1 MCYVLYR
8 VLFELFQTIET
19 ALEVG
24 EIVAVETN
32 EVMAVSVESSS
43 VHPKRRGILAGMK
56 KIPVVDEN
64 VEPNSQVHP
73 ELPKR
78 THCVQ
83 AIVENVSRKE
93 SSIPSTDKNSL
104 MSTNMDNNAN
114 VVASKENALAFKD
127 FTCARVTNCKQT
139 TLFNKGNFIAC
150 NVNMSKNNALSK
162 ESTGNFRKENAASV
176 NKENFAM
183 ASNRSPIPRMKIVST
198 KDKKIKE
205 IVTLA
210 NRPAEIPSVT
220 NRPFQIPPVTNNPV
234 KNRPLPTQPVT
245 KSLFVSTNVDD
256 SEQMGMK
263 CFEDAIKSN
272 PAMSSTPIKRCRIEE
287 SENGQHPL
295 APPAK
300 KYNPIM
306 FSTPIKQFNIEE
318 SVKGPHPPAPPAKK
332 SNPIMSSTPIKRL
345 RMEES
350 AKDQHPL
357 APPAK
362 KSNLRMRFKPYVEEF
377 SVDDDEEVVLSRDA
391 YAKLGGQLP
400 EPLRPRVAYQFSG
413 TQIRPQAV
421 LVASKLRQPMVPM
434 KTARLASLKDSKVK
448 KLPEKSSQGR
458 VTHSQQSEVI
468 ARPIS
473 NLVTTKEIAKE
484 TSSHNKQDDANRNTM
499 SRHLP
504 NVVEQNVG
512 HLSNGGCKIEF
523 SPSHSQENVN
533 PNVPTTGVKQEQSN
547 MDARPEVATDG
558 DSVALL
564 LELQRKLMSLT
575 DRDILQQVVQII
587 EGTGKYRLNKSTFD
601 FDLCKLDRATVKQL
615 HVCLS

>member
-1 MCYVLYR
+1 MKITR
-8 VLFELFQTIET
+8 VLFDFRRQRSH
-19 ALEVG
+19 AEVG

-32 EVMAVSVESSS
+32 EAMAVLVDSSS
-43 VHPKRRGILAGMK
+43 AHPMRRGRPARSK
-56 KIPVVDEN
+56 KQPVVDEN
-64 VEPNSQVHP
+64 AEPNSKSQTGRS
-73 ELPKR
+73 KR

-83 AIVENVSRKE
+83 AIVANVSRKE
-93 SSIPSTDKNSL
+93 SSIPSTDKNIL
-104 MSTNMDNNAN
+104 KSTNMDNNAN

-127 FTCARVTNCKQT
+127 FTCGRVTNCKQT
-139 TLFNKGNFIAC
+139 TLVNKGNFIAC

-162 ESTGNFRKENAASV
+162 ESSGNSRKENSAVV
-176 NKENFAM
+176 NKENLAM
-183 ASNRSPIPRMKIVST
+183 ASNGGSIPRMKIVST

-205 IVTLA
+205 IVTVA
-210 NRPAEIPSVT
+210 NRNRPTEIPPVT
-220 NRPFQIPPVTNNPV
+220 NRPLPIPPVTNNPV
-234 KNRPLPTQPVT
+234 TNRPLPIPPLTNRPV
-245 KSLFVSTNVDD
+245 VSTIVEDPKFSD
-256 SEQMGMK
+256 CEQMGMK

-272 PAMSSTPIKRCRIEE
+272 PMSSTPIKRYLVEE
-287 SENGQHPL
+287 WGNGPHPL
-295 APPAK
+295 AHPAK
-300 KYNPIM
+300 N
-306 FSTPIKQFNIEE
+306 
-318 SVKGPHPPAPPAKK
+318 
-332 SNPIMSSTPIKRL
+332 SNPAMSSTPIKRL

-362 KSNLRMRFKPYVEEF
+362 KSNLRIRFKPYVEEF

-400 EPLRPRVAYQFSG
+400 EPLRPRVGYQFSG

-434 KTARLASLKDSKVK
+434 RTARLAPLKDSKVK

-458 VTHSQQSEVI
+458 MVLAHLKNSEIQNLSEASSQGRVTHSQQSEAI
-468 ARPIS
+468 SRPIS

-499 SRHLP
+499 NRHLP

-512 HLSNGGCKIEF
+512 HLSNGGCKVEF

-533 PNVPTTGVKQEQSN
+533 PNVPTTGVKKEQSN
-547 MDARPEVATDG
+547 MDARPEVTTDG

-564 LELQRKLMSLT
+564 LELQRKLMSVT
-575 DRDILQQVVQII
+575 DRNILRQVVQII
-587 EGTGKYRLNKSTFD
+587 EGTGNYRLNKSTFD